1 VVGDQY
7 LTYAG
12 KQLDDSRAIAD
23 YGIGQGCTLE
33 LSSRLLGGC
42 YWCHDQGLGHNP
54 GAPSHRSSICRDP
67 TNPWSTVTLQ
77 QTVNQRRQVSATMLS
92 PESGRLPKPQCK
104 YGSACY
110 RQCPRHRAKYD
121 HSAPPI
127 PVNGKEWT
135 MYHGTSQAA
144 AVQIKRGGV
153 HGLQPSASGRLGAGV
168 YCSQELQYA
177 RFFAAG
183 NGGGVVFEL
192 RVRPGKIKAIRTLPH
207 PLQQKWHEAGYDS
220 AWLVPGVIPCHPGEN
235 CVWDPKRVRIV
246 GVAWSDCGFTW

>member
-1 VVGDQY
+1 MVGDQY

-42 YWCHDQGLGHNP
+42 YYCHGDSHQPGHNP
-54 GAPSHRSSICRDP
+54 GAPSHRSQNCRDP
-67 TNPWSTVTLQ
+67 TNSWSTVNQQ
-77 QTVNQRRQVSATMLS
+77 QTQQQTPPQTARGGG
-92 PESGRLPKPQCK
+92 GRPQCK

-110 RQCPRHRAKYD
+110 RKCPNHRAKYD

-127 PVNGKEWT
+127 TVNGKEWT

-144 AVQIKRGGV
+144 AIQIKRGGV
-153 HGLQPSASGRLGAGV
+153 HGLQPSTNGMLGAGV
-168 YCSQELQYA
+168 YCSRELQKARRYA
-177 RFFAAG
+177 TG
-183 NGGGVVFEL
+183 NGGGVIFEL
-192 RVRPGKIKAIRTLPH
+192 RVRPGKVKAIRSMGH
-207 PLQQKWHEAGYDS
+207 PLQQTWHQAGYDT
-220 AWLVPGVIPCHPGEN
+220 AWVPPGVNPSGLEED